1 MKKNPSK
8 QNPTQCPSEIELR
21 ATASLK
27 GEIKKELGEKDRP
40 LKEILDEED
49 EN

>member
-1 MKKNPSK
+1 MKKNHNKENPSK
-8 QNPTQCPSEIELR
+8 CPAEIKLR
-21 ATASLK
+21 ATASHK

>member
-21 ATASLK
+21 ASASLK
-27 GEIKKELGEKDRP
+27 VEIEKELGEEDRP

-49 EN
+49 KN

>member
-1 MKKNPSK
+1 MKKDKIKQEPVKCSSK
-8 QNPTQCPSEIELR
+8 MEVK

-27 GEIKKELGEKDRP
+27 MAVEKELGEKDRP